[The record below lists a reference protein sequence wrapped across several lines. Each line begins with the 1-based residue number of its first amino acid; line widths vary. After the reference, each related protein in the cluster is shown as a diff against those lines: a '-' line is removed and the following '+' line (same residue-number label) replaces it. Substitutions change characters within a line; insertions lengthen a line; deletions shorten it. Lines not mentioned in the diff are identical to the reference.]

1 MSQKDHYKRWI
12 IWTLAVLFYFYEY
25 FLRVAPGVM
34 VESLLAAFHIG
45 AGAFGTMTAFYLYA
59 YAPMQLPVGM
69 LMDRFGARK
78 LLTLATL
85 GLGVSAFLFGSA
97 TTLWVANI
105 SRFLMGAGSAFAF
118 VGLVYITSHWFSGK
132 TLALLVGIGNS
143 LGMLGAVFGQ
153 GPLSLMVQTLSW
165 RPSMF
170 VMGALGLVLGIV
182 IFLAVRNEPTRGHPC
197 QPSCPKNKPLWHNL
211 KIVTKNPQTWING
224 IVALCFYTATVAY
237 GGLWLIPFL
246 VNTHGMKNETASF
259 AASMVYMGWIIA
271 GPLIGHFS
279 DKTCNRKTTLIVTT
293 FLSIILFL
301 IINYA
306 IGMSHFWTFVMILLL
321 GVTLSGELLCYSLA
335 IELNPREAKGT
346 ALAFTNFLV
355 FVGGSIAQ
363 TLVGWLLDWNWDGL
377 KVGGTPVYLAR
388 DYQNALLIFPVALL
402 IAFIFSFFIQEKT
415 KPWCQKSYPFG
426 LGYPKKLFL
435 FMKKKEGVSE

>member
-1 MSQKDHYKRWI
+1 MSQPDLFRRWI

-34 VESLLAAFHIG
+34 VKDLMQAFHIG

-85 GLGVSAFLFGSA
+85 GLGVAAFIFGTA

-105 SRFLMGAGSAFAF
+105 TRFMMGAGSAFAF

-132 TLALLVGIGNS
+132 TLALLVGVGNS

-153 GPLSLMVQTLSW
+153 GPLSLMVKTLSW

-170 VMGALGLVLGIV
+170 VMGALGLVLSFV
-182 IFLAVRNEPTRGHPC
+182 IFLAVRNEPKGGHPC
-197 QPSCPKNKPLWHNL
+197 QPSCPKKKPLWHNL

-224 IVALCFYTATVAY
+224 IVALCFYAATVAY
-237 GGLWLIPFL
+237 GGLWIIPFL
-246 VNTHGMKNETASF
+246 INTYGMKNETASF
-259 AASMVYMGWIIA
+259 AASMIYIGWIVA

-279 DKTCNRKTTLIVTT
+279 DKTCNRKTVLIVTT
-293 FLSIILFL
+293 FLSIIFFL

-306 IGMSHFWTFVMILLL
+306 NGMSHFWAFVMIFLL
-321 GVTLSGELLCYSLA
+321 GVTLSGELLCYSLS

-363 TLVGWLLDWNWDGL
+363 TLVGWLLDWNWNGVTKD
-377 KVGGTPVYLAR
+377 GTPLYMAS
-388 DYQNALLIFPVALL
+388 DYQNALLLFPIAIA
-402 IAFIFSFFIQEKT
+402 IAFIFSFFIKEKT

-435 FMKKKEGVSE
+435 LMKKRKGN